1 MPKILLALFLH
12 FVLILAGVMVIDTD
26 VTTGK
31 KMEVERLIDN
41 ANHHASFALVE
52 ELKRQGVIEID
63 MPTALERFHARMNQN
78 GSYTWNGVGAYS
90 PGPKSITKTDVFVGW
105 KYIDFQQW
113 HNSYDLTMTLNGTT
127 IQETNFTDM
136 GPGSILRA
144 SLVVNGTTYELPP
157 KVMTGPCLVAVGYV
171 DDPGIS
177 PRVGRQLIPVISVQE
192 LRF

>member
-26 VTTGK
+26 VTAGK
-31 KMEVERLIDN
+31 KMEIERLIDN
-41 ANHHASFALVE
+41 SNHHASFALVE

-63 MPTALERFHARMNQN
+63 KPTALERFHARMNQN
-78 GSYTWNGVGAYS
+78 GSYTWNGVGAYM
-90 PGPKSITKTDVFVGW
+90 PGPKSITKTNVFVGW

-113 HNSYDLTMTLNGTT
+113 HNTYDLTMTMNGAL

-144 SLVVNGTTYELPP
+144 SLIVNGTTYELPP
-157 KVMTGPCLVAVGYV
+157 KVMTGPCLVAVAYV